1 MSSIIGSIVA
11 KLSLNIKEFSS
22 NLSKAQNDIK
32 KAKKEMEG
40 LGNLGSGLESV
51 GSTLSKTVTL
61 PIIGIG
67 TAAVKASSDFEQAM
81 SKVKAI
87 SGATASDMELLN
99 EKAIEMG
106 AKTKFSA
113 KESAEAFTYM
123 AMAGWD
129 TKAMLDGIDGIMNL
143 AAADGLDLA
152 TTSDIV
158 TDAITAFGLSAKDS
172 AHFADVL
179 AVASSSSNTNVQ
191 MLGESFKY
199 VAPVAGS
206 LGYTIEDTAVALGLM
221 ANAGVK
227 SSQAGTSLRAALTRM
242 VKPTEAAAIW
252 MEKLGIEIVNSDGS
266 MKSLDEV
273 MRILRSSMS
282 GLTDEQK
289 AQAVSTIFGQEAMSG
304 MLAIINASDADFEK
318 LTKSINNADGAAEEM
333 AETMMDN
340 TAGAIEQMMGSLETL
355 GIQIGNILT
364 PLIKKAAN
372 AIQQFSDWLG
382 SLDKETQTLIVT
394 IMAIAAAIGP
404 LLFVVGKLITSFM
417 LLKVYI
423 GALSS
428 TVLPVVAIIG
438 ALAAAIIYLWNTNE
452 GFRKSITTAFNEMIE
467 VVRPILSEISTALTT
482 LWNEVLIP
490 IVTWL
495 LTVLAPVIS
504 TVITTIMS
512 LIGPLIEMLQGVL
525 DFLVGVFTGNWQ
537 MVWDGIVGIFSG
549 AWNAIVAVV
558 QGAISIV
565 SSVLSA
571 AWQIITTTI
580 QNVWNTI
587 VSLVSGAMEG
597 LKSAISSGINTV
609 ISFFRGLLSSISG
622 IFTSVTSTIKSW
634 GSSAISAAKSAAN
647 SIISAISGVL
657 TKLPSKALKWGKDM
671 VDGFVKGIKNMIGSV
686 GDVVSDIA
694 DTITGWLHFSRPDKG
709 PLREYE
715 KWMPDMV
722 LGLANTLDK
731 SKSKLLDSVKEL
743 ANNMSKSFDP
753 NLSLATTYGALNN
766 DIGEYER
773 VVNRNKKIDN
783 TNNDKTDKPKG
794 DGGVVINLTIEEFN
808 NNNDTDIK
816 DLTREIMEVAAEENK
831 RKGGAF
837 GDGEEK

>member
-32 KAKKEMEG
+32 QAKKEMEG

-87 SGATASDMELLN
+87 SGATAGDMELLN

-113 KESAEAFTYM
+113 KESADAFTYM

-158 TDAITAFGLSAKDS
+158 TDAITAFGLAAEDS

-206 LGYTIEDTAVALGLM
+206 LGYSVEDTAVALGLM

-227 SSQAGTSLRAALTRM
+227 ASQAGTSLRGALTRM
-242 VKPTEAAAIW
+242 VKPTESAAIW
-252 MEKLGIEIVNSDGS
+252 MEKLGIEVTNSDGS

-289 AQAVSTIFGQEAMSG
+289 AQAVATIFGQEAMSG

-355 GIQIGNILT
+355 GIQIGNIIT
-364 PLIKKAAN
+364 PLIKKVAN
-372 AIQQFSDWLG
+372 TIQQFSDWL
-382 SLDKETQTLIVT
+382 STLDKETQTLIVT
-394 IMAIAAAIGP
+394 IAAVVASIGP
-404 LLFVVGKLITSFM
+404 LLLIVGKLISSFV

-423 GALSS
+423 GTMSS
-428 TVLPVVAIIG
+428 AILPFVAIVG
-438 ALAAAIIYLWNTNE
+438 ALTAAIIYLWNTNE
-452 GFRKSITTAFNEMIE
+452 SFRKSITTSFNEMIA
-467 VVRPILSEISTALTT
+467 VAGPILSQISTSLTT

-495 LTVLAPVIS
+495 LTVLSPVITS
-504 TVITTIMS
+504 VFTTIMN
-512 LIGPLIEMLQGVL
+512 LIGPLLEMLQGVL
-525 DFLVGVFTGNWQ
+525 NFLVGVFTGDWQ
-537 MVWDGIVGIFSG
+537 MVWNGVVSIFQG
-549 AWNAIVAVV
+549 AWDMIVAVV
-558 QGAISIV
+558 DGAISIV

-587 VSLVSGAMEG
+587 VSLISGAMNS
-597 LKSAISSGINTV
+597 LMNAVSSGVNAV
-609 ISFFRGLLSSISG
+609 VNFFSGLASSVSRVFSNI
-622 IFTSVTSTIKSW
+622 VSTIAGW
-634 GSSAISAAKSAAN
+634 GSSAASAASSAAS
-647 SIISAISGVL
+647 SIVSTITNVITQLPGKAI
-657 TKLPSKALKWGKDM
+657 KWGKDM
-671 VDGFVKGIKNMIGSV
+671 VNGFIKGIKSMIGKI
-686 GDVVSDIA
+686 GDIA
-694 DTITGWLHFSRPDKG
+694 GDIASKVTSFLHFSRPDEG

-731 SKSKLLDSVKEL
+731 SKYRLLDSVKEM
-743 ANNMSKSFDP
+743 ADSMSKSFNP
-753 NLSLATTYGALNN
+753 NLSLATTYGALNK

-773 VVNRNKKIDN
+773 VAKRNNELNDDR
-783 TNNDKTDKPKG
+783 NDKNHPKGVGDTIINLNIEKFENNTDK
-794 DGGVVINLTIEEFN
+794 
-808 NNNDTDIK
+808 DIK
-816 DLTREIMEVAAEENK
+816 DLTREVMEVAAEENK

-837 GDGEEK
+837 DEN